1 MTLEQGAGASHA
13 PALRSHSIGSFEPEL
28 GGSLRDV
35 TLAFETWGQLDAA
48 AESAKMAGARAHYAQ
63 IDTLSGHD
71 AFLKD
76 WKELTEAIQ
85 PFLDKT

>member
-1 MTLEQGAGASHA
+1 MDLYDVARGYESEEEAYSRIQAEVLFVGITSDWLF
-13 PALRSHSIGSFEPEL
+13 PAAEVR
-28 GGSLRDV
+28 
-35 TLAFETWGQLDAA
+35 AA
-48 AESAKMAGARAHYAQ
+48 AECAKMAGARAHYAQ